1 MEYSIGLDLGGTN
14 SVFGIVDSQGTIVE
28 QTSMKTR
35 GYDNAD
41 AYVDAAI
48 KSLSPIIEKVGGVGK
63 IGYMGIGAPNGN
75 ILSGSVEFAPNISW
89 AHDTKVPLA
98 KMFSERL

>member
-48 KSLSPIIEKVGGVGK
+48 RACLQ
-63 IGYMGIGAPNGN
+63 
-75 ILSGSVEFAPNISW
+75 
-89 AHDTKVPLA
+89 
-98 KMFSERL
+98 